1 MGDRLSS
8 ILISLLGIAAGLS
21 YAGFTLIPDNHSLM
35 VGFPWVYLVQLGF
48 WGGVLWA
55 IAKIWFQRQADAN
68 QKGLQWLGG
77 GLDWVIFCWVGTLSF
92 SLVSS
97 EFTQMAFPY
106 SIINFAYIGIL
117 YGLHRHLGDRPK
129 PLLKEPLIIAQG
141 ILCWAFIAT
150 SLVLWVK
157 DTVLPEFQRIAELKA
172 IGIDTTYDLSSLTL
186 RNWATFGHPNY
197 VAGFLLL
204 ALPLLG
210 SLAIAAKSWV
220 RWFWV
225 SGFVLGLITFYS
237 TNSRGGWLGLFAAL
251 VAIAVLLLKKSNL
264 PKRWLSLGSLGSITV
279 LLIWAVQNDR
289 LRRTFTGLFS
299 LGQQGGEFAYR
310 WITAYT
316 GWHMGWSKPIAGN
329 GLGSVMMLYQEFR
342 PHWAGLEAEILFQ
355 LHSTPVQI
363 WAELGLCGI
372 ATLTLGLLLLGK
384 MWWRLLAADVW
395 QNIDPADQVLI
406 FGLGAG
412 GIGYGVLALTDYQLD
427 VLAIAGFLILN
438 MALLTT
444 LHHRYGV
451 KTEQMKPIFQPFAL
465 MMVAMTLISS
475 LIWFVPFNQAYAYS
489 EKGFQALSEDQLE
502 AFATNLTQAYFKAP
516 WQPYYAYQLGW
527 TLGELGITNANE
539 PQVQRDLTEQAILW
553 FQKAIAVSPNYEFG
567 QSNLGWLTLP
577 TTPTAATKYFSRAAE
592 LMPAR
597 PTIMNGLGQSWL
609 KQGDREKGI
618 EAIALEFVRSPNIAT
633 SPQWQNPEWEPYYF
647 DILRRTDQ
655 IFTELIAQ
663 TSLENETLQQWLHQ
677 NRGALRWYIG
687 NDPKALED
695 FQTANHPIGEL
706 LVALESTAP
715 DAWQKDLTSEQID
728 FIENGIDQKELWAL
742 AIAAWLYP
750 NEAETYLTTAWQIT
764 EQSQTESAVETLVST
779 LRDSSS
785 LRDWLQTQQ
794 SVRPRRIKR
803 VGFNVTSRHL
813 GGNQP
818 SDFGFFFENIPVM
831 DFFNSTFTTLR
842 YEPEFDEAL
851 EIYRQPL
858 LDLAT
863 QIIPETG
870 Q

>member
-1 MGDRLSS
+1 MGDRLFSF
-8 ILISLLGIAAGLS
+8 LIPTLGIVAFSS
-21 YAGFTLIPDNHSLM
+21 YAWFTLMPDNHSFM

-48 WGGVLWA
+48 WSGVLWA
-55 IAKIWFQRQADAN
+55 IAKLWLPR
-68 QKGLQWLGG
+68 KETEKVGLKWLGG
-77 GLDWVIFCWVGTLSF
+77 GLDWVIFCWVGTLCL
-92 SLVSS
+92 SLVLS
-97 EFTQMAFPY
+97 EFTQITFQY

-117 YGLHRHLGDRPK
+117 YGLQHSLGDRPK
-129 PLLKEPLIIAQG
+129 PLLKEPLVIAQG

-157 DTVLPEFQRIAELKA
+157 DTVLPELQRIESLKA
-172 IGIDTTYDLSSLTL
+172 IGIDATYNLSAITL

-204 ALPLLG
+204 AVPLLA

-220 RWFWV
+220 RWFGV
-225 SGFVLGLITFYS
+225 SGFVLGLIDFYS
-237 TNSRGGWLGLFAAL
+237 TNSRGGWLGLLVAL
-251 VAIAVLLLKKSNL
+251 VAIAVLLLKKSSL
-264 PKRWLSLGSLGSITV
+264 PKRWISLGSLGSITV

-372 ATLTLGLLLLGK
+372 ATLTLGLLLLSK

-395 QNIDPADQVLI
+395 QKIDPADQVLI

-412 GIGYGVLALTDYQLD
+412 AIGYGVLALTDYQLD
-427 VLAIAGFLILN
+427 VLAIAGFLVLN
-438 MALLTT
+438 IALLST
-444 LHHRYGV
+444 LHHRYV
-451 KTEQMKPIFQPFAL
+451 TQTERMKPIFQPLAL
-465 MMVAMTLISS
+465 MMIAMTLVGS
-475 LIWFVPFNQAYAYS
+475 LIWLIPFNQAYAYS
-489 EKGFQALSEDQLE
+489 EKGFQALRDENLE
-502 AFATNLTQAYFKAP
+502 AFATDLTQAHFKAP

-527 TLGELGITNANE
+527 TLGELTITNAND
-539 PQVQRDLTEQAILW
+539 PAVQRDLNEQAILW
-553 FQKAIAVSPNYEFG
+553 FQQAIAVSPNYEFG
-567 QSNLGWLTLP
+567 QSNLGWLTLS

-597 PTIMNGLGQSWL
+597 PMIMNGLGQSWL

-618 EAIALEFVRSPNIAT
+618 EAIALEFVRSPDIAT

-647 DILRRTDQ
+647 DILQRTDQ
-655 IFTELIAQ
+655 IFTELIEQ
-663 TSLENETLQQWLHQ
+663 TSPENKTLQQWLHQ

-687 NDPKALED
+687 NDPQALTD
-695 FQTANHPIGEL
+695 FQAANHPIGEL
-706 LVALESTAP
+706 VIALESNTP
-715 DAWQKDLTSEQID
+715 DAWQKDLTPKQID
-728 FIENGIDQKELWAL
+728 YLENSINQKEKWAL

-750 NEAETYLTTAWQIT
+750 NEAETYLTTAWQT
-764 EQSQTESAVETLVST
+764 TDQSQTDPVVKNLVST
-779 LRDSSS
+779 LRNSSS
-785 LRDWLQTQQ
+785 LRDWLRIQQ

-803 VGFNVTSRHL
+803 IGFNVTSRHL

-831 DFFNSTFTTLR
+831 YFFNNMFTTLR
-842 YEPEFDEAL
+842 YEPELDKAL

-858 LDLAT
+858 LDLEAKVV
-863 QIIPETG
+863 PEIDP
-870 Q
+870 